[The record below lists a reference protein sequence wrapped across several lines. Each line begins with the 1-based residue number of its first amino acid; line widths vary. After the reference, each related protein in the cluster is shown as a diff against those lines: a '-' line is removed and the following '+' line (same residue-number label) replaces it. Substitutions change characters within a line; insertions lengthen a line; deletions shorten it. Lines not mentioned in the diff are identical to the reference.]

1 MKIQPINNTQ
11 TIPQRSISFNA
22 NLYVTDAVKN
32 NMFKEIDRLYGG
44 GCYYTETDVQGI
56 KNRFLL
62 VMKKFKFIA
71 CAIAATLALVGC
83 GNKKDLPAGE
93 IADKEPLNE
102 TVVFDTISSSTP
114 KESPFLHSYDVP
126 NCEMRIRDKVVNY
139 YYPPGAINESNQV
152 ENLYN
157 AFKHLQY
164 IYKK

>member
-62 VMKKFKFIA
+62 VMKKFKF
-71 CAIAATLALVGC
+71 
-83 GNKKDLPAGE
+83 K